1 MFSNQDIIVI
11 AFKLINF
18 AALIGVGFF
27 LFKKHVLPDLLLSI
41 ARKKNKQDSLFLQQT
56 NLEKQQFNLDIQLKE
71 DAAQCEAFRAKIDE
85 WKKVVAQ
92 QHNQLTKEHEYMVV
106 LVRKRMEHTA
116 TQREQKR
123 IQKIVAH
130 AVVAQLQKSLSQYFE
145 KPQESSEYLN
155 SIIDFMNERIS

>member
-18 AALIGVGFF
+18 AALIGAGFY

-56 NLEKQQFNLDIQLKE
+56 NLEKQQLKLDVQLKE
-71 DAAQCEAFRAKIDE
+71 DAAQCELFRTKIDE

-92 QHNQLTKEHEYMVV
+92 EGNMLKKKHEGMLTVI
-106 LVRKRMEHTA
+106 RKRTEHIA
-116 TQREQKR
+116 LQREQQR
-123 IQKIVAH
+123 IQKNVAH
-130 AVVAQLQKSLSQYFE
+130 IVVKKLEKSLSDHF
-145 KPQESSEYLN
+145 KKAQESSDYLN
-155 SIIDFMNERIS
+155 SIIDFMDERIS

>member
-1 MFSNQDIIVI
+1 MFSNQDIFVI

-56 NLEKQQFNLDIQLKE
+56 NLEKQQIKLDTQLKE
-71 DAAQCEAFRAKIDE
+71 DAAQCQAFRTKIDE

-92 QHNQLTKEHEYMVV
+92 EGNILKKEHENMVMAI
-106 LVRKRMEHTA
+106 RKRTEHTIL
-116 TQREQKR
+116 QREQQR
-123 IQKIVAH
+123 IQKIVART
-130 AVVAQLQKSLSQYFE
+130 VVANLETSLSDHFK

-155 SIIDFMNERIS
+155 AIIGFMNERVS